1 MTDWQNHPPTPIQQH
16 PPRISNPPT
25 LSCITLIEPPHTQ
38 TQARRMNQDP
48 INDPL
53 AQQVRQSRAFYDRYL
68 LPRIRQFCDAKGM
81 CV

>member
-1 MTDWQNHPPTPIQQH
+1 
-16 PPRISNPPT
+16 
-25 LSCITLIEPPHTQ
+25 
-38 TQARRMNQDP
+38 MNQDP

-81 CV
+81 CVCVCSCVCV